1 MSQKLFNRDFTLV
14 AIGQLISLFGNAI
27 LRFALALYVLDATG
41 SAAVF
46 GTVTAI
52 AVIPTILLSPFG
64 GILSDR
70 VNRRNIMAALDFATA
85 ALALGLGLLLSE
97 ENAVAL
103 ITVTLLLLS
112 VIQACYTPSV
122 NSSVPLLQAEGNLVK
137 ANAVVSQVSML
148 ANLIGPVLG
157 GVLYGFFGA
166 MPIILVSGVCFF
178 LSAVLELFIHIPF
191 QPLDAK
197 TGILQI
203 VKDDLRESIR
213 FMTREQPD
221 ILRITLMI
229 AVYSLFVVSTITV
242 GLPYMIRTVLGLSSQ
257 LYGAA
262 EGLMAAAGIAGGIA
276 SGFLADRL
284 KAAGIAGGIASGFLA
299 DRLKTGRL
307 YWLLVLSGAALVP
320 VGAAFLLDCGPM
332 TCYIVITICIMAMQ
346 LLIALFSIFMLSLAQ
361 SRTPSHLLG
370 KMTAYIMTLTMCA
383 QPVGQAL
390 YGVLFDRFA
399 GSLYLPLIATALIAA
414 AIGLA
419 SRGLFAR
426 LEQ

>member
-70 VNRRNIMAALDFATA
+70 VNRRNIMVSLDFATA

-276 SGFLADRL
+276 SGFLA
-284 KAAGIAGGIASGFLA
+284 G
-299 DRLKTGRL
+299 RLKTSRL

-361 SRTPSHLLG
+361 GRTPSHLLG

>member
-46 GTVTAI
+46 GSVTAI

-97 ENAVAL
+97 ENAVTL
-103 ITVTLLLLS
+103 ITAALLLLS

-122 NSSVPLLQAEGNLVK
+122 NSSVPLLQAEENLVK
-137 ANAVVSQVSML
+137 ANAVVSQVAML

-157 GVLYGFFGA
+157 GVLYGLFGA

-197 TGILQI
+197 TSILQI

-242 GLPYMIRTVLGLSSQ
+242 GLPYMVRTVLGLSSQ

-276 SGFLADRL
+276 SGFLA
-284 KAAGIAGGIASGFLA
+284 G
-299 DRLKTGRL
+299 RLKTGRL

>member
-46 GTVTAI
+46 GSVTAI

-70 VNRRNIMAALDFATA
+70 VNRRNIMVSLDFATA

-242 GLPYMIRTVLGLSSQ
+242 GLPYMVRTVLGLSSQ

-276 SGFLADRL
+276 SGFLA
-284 KAAGIAGGIASGFLA
+284 G
-299 DRLKTGRL
+299 RLKTGRL

-320 VGAAFLLDCGPM
+320 VGAAFLLGCGPM

>member
-97 ENAVAL
+97 ENAVTL
-103 ITVTLLLLS
+103 ITAALLLLS

-157 GVLYGFFGA
+157 GVLYGLFGA

-276 SGFLADRL
+276 SGFLA
-284 KAAGIAGGIASGFLA
+284 G
-299 DRLKTGRL
+299 RLKTSRL

-320 VGAAFLLDCGPM
+320 VGAAFLLGCGPM

-361 SRTPSHLLG
+361 GRTPSHLLG

>member
-46 GTVTAI
+46 GSVTAI

-70 VNRRNIMAALDFATA
+70 VNRRNIMVALDFATA
-85 ALALGLGLLLSE
+85 ALALSLGLLLSE
-97 ENAVAL
+97 ENAVTL
-103 ITVTLLLLS
+103 ITAALLLLS

-122 NSSVPLLQAEGNLVK
+122 NSSVPLLQAEENLVK

-157 GVLYGFFGA
+157 GVLYGLFGA

-197 TGILQI
+197 TSILQI

-242 GLPYMIRTVLGLSSQ
+242 GLPYMVRTVLGLSSQ

-276 SGFLADRL
+276 SGFLA
-284 KAAGIAGGIASGFLA
+284 G
-299 DRLKTGRL
+299 RLKTSRL

-320 VGAAFLLDCGPM
+320 VGAAFLLGCGPM

-361 SRTPSHLLG
+361 GRTPSHLLG

>member
-97 ENAVAL
+97 ENAVTL
-103 ITVTLLLLS
+103 ITAALLLLS

-242 GLPYMIRTVLGLSSQ
+242 GLPYMVRTVLGLSSQ

-284 KAAGIAGGIASGFLA
+284 KTS
-299 DRLKTGRL
+299 RL

>member
-46 GTVTAI
+46 GSVTAI

-103 ITVTLLLLS
+103 ITAALLLLS

-242 GLPYMIRTVLGLSSQ
+242 GLPYMVRTVLGLSSQ

-276 SGFLADRL
+276 SGFLA
-284 KAAGIAGGIASGFLA
+284 G
-299 DRLKTGRL
+299 RLKTSRL

>member
-103 ITVTLLLLS
+103 ITAALLLLS

-122 NSSVPLLQAEGNLVK
+122 NSSVPRLQAEGNLVK

-166 MPIILVSGVCFF
+166 MPIILVSGVCFV

-242 GLPYMIRTVLGLSSQ
+242 GLPYMVRTVLGLSSQ

-284 KAAGIAGGIASGFLA
+284 KTS
-299 DRLKTGRL
+299 RL

-320 VGAAFLLDCGPM
+320 VGAAFLLGCGPM

-361 SRTPSHLLG
+361 GRTPSHLLG

>member
-197 TGILQI
+197 TSILQI

-242 GLPYMIRTVLGLSSQ
+242 GLPYMVRTVLGLSSQ

-284 KAAGIAGGIASGFLA
+284 KTS
-299 DRLKTGRL
+299 RL

-320 VGAAFLLDCGPM
+320 VGAAFLLGCGPM

-361 SRTPSHLLG
+361 GRTPSHLLG

>member
-46 GTVTAI
+46 GSVTAI

-70 VNRRNIMAALDFATA
+70 VNRRNIMVALDFATA
-85 ALALGLGLLLSE
+85 ALALGLSLLLSE

-122 NSSVPLLQAEGNLVK
+122 NSSVPLLQTEGNLVK
-137 ANAVVSQVSML
+137 ANAVVSQVAML

-157 GVLYGFFGA
+157 GVLYGLFGA

-197 TGILQI
+197 TSILQI

-284 KAAGIAGGIASGFLA
+284 KTS
-299 DRLKTGRL
+299 RL

-332 TCYIVITICIMAMQ
+332 TCYIVITICIMSMQ

-399 GSLYLPLIATALIAA
+399 GSLYVPLIATALIAA

-419 SRGLFAR
+419 SRGLFVR

>member
-97 ENAVAL
+97 ENAVTL
-103 ITVTLLLLS
+103 ITAALLLLS

-242 GLPYMIRTVLGLSSQ
+242 GLPYMVRTVLGLSSQ

-276 SGFLADRL
+276 SGFLA
-284 KAAGIAGGIASGFLA
+284 G
-299 DRLKTGRL
+299 RLKTSRL

-361 SRTPSHLLG
+361 GRTPSHLLG

>member
-46 GTVTAI
+46 GSVTAI

-70 VNRRNIMAALDFATA
+70 VNRRNIMVALDFATA

-122 NSSVPLLQAEGNLVK
+122 NSSVPLLQAEGNLVR
-137 ANAVVSQVSML
+137 ANAVVSQVAML

-157 GVLYGFFGA
+157 GVLYGLFGA

-197 TGILQI
+197 TSILQI

-242 GLPYMIRTVLGLSSQ
+242 GLPYMIRTVLGMSSQ

-284 KAAGIAGGIASGFLA
+284 KTS
-299 DRLKTGRL
+299 RL

-332 TCYIVITICIMAMQ
+332 TCYIVITICIMSMQ

-399 GSLYLPLIATALIAA
+399 GSLYVPLIATALIAA

-419 SRGLFAR
+419 SRGLFVR

>member
-103 ITVTLLLLS
+103 ITAALLLLS

-242 GLPYMIRTVLGLSSQ
+242 GLPYMVRTVLGLSSQ

-276 SGFLADRL
+276 SGFLA
-284 KAAGIAGGIASGFLA
+284 G
-299 DRLKTGRL
+299 RLKTSRL

-320 VGAAFLLDCGPM
+320 VGAAFLLGCGPM

-361 SRTPSHLLG
+361 GRTPSHLLG

>member
-46 GTVTAI
+46 GSVTAI

-70 VNRRNIMAALDFATA
+70 VNRRNIMVALDFATA

-122 NSSVPLLQAEGNLVK
+122 NSSVPLLQTEGNLVK
-137 ANAVVSQVSML
+137 ANAVVSQVAML

-157 GVLYGFFGA
+157 GVLYGLFGA

-197 TGILQI
+197 TSILQI

-229 AVYSLFVVSTITV
+229 AVYSLFIVSTIMV

-262 EGLMAAAGIAGGIA
+262 QGLMAAAGIAGGIA

-284 KAAGIAGGIASGFLA
+284 KTS
-299 DRLKTGRL
+299 RL

-332 TCYIVITICIMAMQ
+332 TCYIVITICIMSMQ

-399 GSLYLPLIATALIAA
+399 GSLYVPLIATALIAA

-419 SRGLFAR
+419 SRGLFVR

>member
-70 VNRRNIMAALDFATA
+70 VNRRNIMVSLDFATA

-97 ENAVAL
+97 ENAVTL
-103 ITVTLLLLS
+103 ITAALLLLS

-242 GLPYMIRTVLGLSSQ
+242 GLPYMVRTVLGLSSQ

-276 SGFLADRL
+276 SGFLA
-284 KAAGIAGGIASGFLA
+284 G
-299 DRLKTGRL
+299 RLKTGRL

-320 VGAAFLLDCGPM
+320 VGAAFLLGCGPM

>member
-70 VNRRNIMAALDFATA
+70 VNRRNIMVSLDFATA

-122 NSSVPLLQAEGNLVK
+122 NSSVPLLQAEENLVK
-137 ANAVVSQVSML
+137 ANAVVSQVAML

-157 GVLYGFFGA
+157 GVLYGLFGA

-197 TGILQI
+197 TSILQI

-242 GLPYMIRTVLGLSSQ
+242 GLPYMVRTVLGLSSQ

-284 KAAGIAGGIASGFLA
+284 KTS
-299 DRLKTGRL
+299 RL

>member
-46 GTVTAI
+46 GSVTAI

-70 VNRRNIMAALDFATA
+70 VNRRNIMVALDFATA

-122 NSSVPLLQAEGNLVK
+122 NSSVPLLQAEGNLVR
-137 ANAVVSQVSML
+137 ANAVVSQVAML

-157 GVLYGFFGA
+157 GVLYGLFGA

-197 TGILQI
+197 TSILQI

-242 GLPYMIRTVLGLSSQ
+242 GLPYMIRTVLGMSSQ

-276 SGFLADRL
+276 SGFLA
-284 KAAGIAGGIASGFLA
+284 G
-299 DRLKTGRL
+299 RLKTSRL

-332 TCYIVITICIMAMQ
+332 TCYIVITICIMSMQ

-399 GSLYLPLIATALIAA
+399 GSLYVPLIATALIAA

-419 SRGLFAR
+419 SRGLFVR
-426 LEQ
+426 LER

>member
-46 GTVTAI
+46 GSVTAI

-70 VNRRNIMAALDFATA
+70 VNRRNIMVSLDFATA

-197 TGILQI
+197 TSILQI

-276 SGFLADRL
+276 SGFLA
-284 KAAGIAGGIASGFLA
+284 G
-299 DRLKTGRL
+299 RLKTSRL

-320 VGAAFLLDCGPM
+320 VGAAFLLGCGPM

>member
-70 VNRRNIMAALDFATA
+70 VNRRNIMVSLDFATA

-242 GLPYMIRTVLGLSSQ
+242 GLPYMVRTVLGLSSQ

-276 SGFLADRL
+276 SGFLA
-284 KAAGIAGGIASGFLA
+284 G
-299 DRLKTGRL
+299 RLKTSRL

-361 SRTPSHLLG
+361 GRTPSHLLG

>member
-46 GTVTAI
+46 GSVTAI

-70 VNRRNIMAALDFATA
+70 VNRRNIMVSLDFATA

-191 QPLDAK
+191 QTLDAK

-242 GLPYMIRTVLGLSSQ
+242 GLPYMVRTVLGLSSQ

-276 SGFLADRL
+276 SGFLA
-284 KAAGIAGGIASGFLA
+284 G
-299 DRLKTGRL
+299 RLKTGRL

-320 VGAAFLLDCGPM
+320 VGAAFLLGCGPM

>member
-46 GTVTAI
+46 GSVTAI

-64 GILSDR
+64 GILS
-70 VNRRNIMAALDFATA
+70 DFATA

-122 NSSVPLLQAEGNLVK
+122 NSSVPLLQAEENLVK

-157 GVLYGFFGA
+157 GVLYGLFGA

-229 AVYSLFVVSTITV
+229 AVYSLFIVSTITV
-242 GLPYMIRTVLGLSSQ
+242 GLPYMVRTVLGLSSQ

-276 SGFLADRL
+276 SGFLA
-284 KAAGIAGGIASGFLA
+284 G
-299 DRLKTGRL
+299 RLKTSRL

-320 VGAAFLLDCGPM
+320 VGAAFLLGCGPM

-419 SRGLFAR
+419 SRGLFVR

>member
-46 GTVTAI
+46 GSVTAI

-70 VNRRNIMAALDFATA
+70 VNRRNIMVSLDFATA

-103 ITVTLLLLS
+103 ITAALLLLS

-242 GLPYMIRTVLGLSSQ
+242 GLPYMVRTVLGLSSQ

-276 SGFLADRL
+276 SGFLA
-284 KAAGIAGGIASGFLA
+284 G
-299 DRLKTGRL
+299 RLKTSRL

>member
-70 VNRRNIMAALDFATA
+70 VNRRNIMVSLDFATA

-191 QPLDAK
+191 RPLDAK

-242 GLPYMIRTVLGLSSQ
+242 GLPYMVRTVLGLSSQ

-262 EGLMAAAGIAGGIA
+262 EGLMA
-276 SGFLADRL
+276 
-284 KAAGIAGGIASGFLA
+284 AAGIAGGIASGFLA

-320 VGAAFLLDCGPM
+320 VGAAFLLGCGPM

>member
-70 VNRRNIMAALDFATA
+70 VNRRNIMVSLDFATA

-103 ITVTLLLLS
+103 ITAALLLLS

-242 GLPYMIRTVLGLSSQ
+242 GLPYMVRTVLGLSSQ

-276 SGFLADRL
+276 SGFLA
-284 KAAGIAGGIASGFLA
+284 G
-299 DRLKTGRL
+299 RLKTSRL

>member
-46 GTVTAI
+46 GSVTAI

-70 VNRRNIMAALDFATA
+70 VNRRNIMVALDFATA
-85 ALALGLGLLLSE
+85 ALALGLSLLLSE

-122 NSSVPLLQAEGNLVK
+122 NSSVPLLQTEGNLVK
-137 ANAVVSQVSML
+137 ANAVVSQVAML

-157 GVLYGFFGA
+157 GVLYGLFGA

-197 TGILQI
+197 TSILQI

-242 GLPYMIRTVLGLSSQ
+242 GLPYMIRTVLGMSSQ

-284 KAAGIAGGIASGFLA
+284 KTS
-299 DRLKTGRL
+299 RL

-332 TCYIVITICIMAMQ
+332 TCYIVITICIMSMQ

-399 GSLYLPLIATALIAA
+399 GSLYVPLIATALIAA

-419 SRGLFAR
+419 SRGLFVR
-426 LEQ
+426 LER

>member
-70 VNRRNIMAALDFATA
+70 VNRRNIMVSLDFATA

-157 GVLYGFFGA
+157 GVLYGLFGA

-242 GLPYMIRTVLGLSSQ
+242 GLPYMVRTVLGLSSQ

-276 SGFLADRL
+276 SGFLA
-284 KAAGIAGGIASGFLA
+284 G
-299 DRLKTGRL
+299 RLKTGRL

>member
-97 ENAVAL
+97 ENAVTL
-103 ITVTLLLLS
+103 ITAALLLLS

-197 TGILQI
+197 TSILQI

-242 GLPYMIRTVLGLSSQ
+242 GLPYMVRTVLGLSSQ

-276 SGFLADRL
+276 SGFLA
-284 KAAGIAGGIASGFLA
+284 G
-299 DRLKTGRL
+299 RLKTSRL

-320 VGAAFLLDCGPM
+320 VGAAFLLGCGPM

-361 SRTPSHLLG
+361 GRTPSHLLG

>member
-46 GTVTAI
+46 GSVTAI

-70 VNRRNIMAALDFATA
+70 VNRRNIMVALDFATA

-112 VIQACYTPSV
+112 VIHACYTPSV
-122 NSSVPLLQAEGNLVK
+122 NSSVPLLQAEENLVK

-157 GVLYGFFGA
+157 GVLYGLFGA

-197 TGILQI
+197 TSILQI

-242 GLPYMIRTVLGLSSQ
+242 GLPYMVRTVLGLSSQ

-284 KAAGIAGGIASGFLA
+284 KTS
-299 DRLKTGRL
+299 RL

-361 SRTPSHLLG
+361 GRTPSHLLG

>member
-137 ANAVVSQVSML
+137 ANAAVSQVSML

-276 SGFLADRL
+276 SGFLA
-284 KAAGIAGGIASGFLA
+284 G
-299 DRLKTGRL
+299 RLKTSRL

>member
-70 VNRRNIMAALDFATA
+70 VNRRNIMVSLDFATA

-197 TGILQI
+197 TSILQI

-276 SGFLADRL
+276 SGFLA
-284 KAAGIAGGIASGFLA
+284 G
-299 DRLKTGRL
+299 RLKTSRL

-320 VGAAFLLDCGPM
+320 VGAAFLLGCGPM

>member
-197 TGILQI
+197 TSILQI

-242 GLPYMIRTVLGLSSQ
+242 GLPYMVRTVLGLSSQ

-276 SGFLADRL
+276 SGFLA
-284 KAAGIAGGIASGFLA
+284 G
-299 DRLKTGRL
+299 RLKTSRL

>member
-70 VNRRNIMAALDFATA
+70 VNRRNIMVSLDFATA

-122 NSSVPLLQAEGNLVK
+122 NSSVPLLQAEENLVK
-137 ANAVVSQVSML
+137 ANAVVSQVAML

-157 GVLYGFFGA
+157 GVLYGLFGA

-191 QPLDAK
+191 QPLDVK
-197 TGILQI
+197 TSILQI

-242 GLPYMIRTVLGLSSQ
+242 GLPYMVRTVLGLSSQ

-284 KAAGIAGGIASGFLA
+284 KTS
-299 DRLKTGRL
+299 RL

>member
-70 VNRRNIMAALDFATA
+70 VNRRNIMVSLDFATA

-197 TGILQI
+197 TSILQI

-276 SGFLADRL
+276 SGFLA
-284 KAAGIAGGIASGFLA
+284 G
-299 DRLKTGRL
+299 RLKTSRL

-320 VGAAFLLDCGPM
+320 VGAAFLLDCCPM

-361 SRTPSHLLG
+361 GRAPSHLLG

>member
-276 SGFLADRL
+276 SGFLA
-284 KAAGIAGGIASGFLA
+284 G
-299 DRLKTGRL
+299 RLKTSRL

-361 SRTPSHLLG
+361 GRTPSHLLG

>member
-46 GTVTAI
+46 GSVTAI

-70 VNRRNIMAALDFATA
+70 VNRRNIMVSLDFATA

-97 ENAVAL
+97 ENAVTL
-103 ITVTLLLLS
+103 ITAALLLLS

-284 KAAGIAGGIASGFLA
+284 KTS
-299 DRLKTGRL
+299 RL

>member
-97 ENAVAL
+97 ENAVTL
-103 ITVTLLLLS
+103 ITAALLLLS

-276 SGFLADRL
+276 SGFLA
-284 KAAGIAGGIASGFLA
+284 G
-299 DRLKTGRL
+299 RLKTGRL

-320 VGAAFLLDCGPM
+320 VGAAFLLGCGPM

>member
-242 GLPYMIRTVLGLSSQ
+242 GLPYMVRTVLGLSSQ

-284 KAAGIAGGIASGFLA
+284 KTS
-299 DRLKTGRL
+299 RL

>member
-46 GTVTAI
+46 GSVTAI

-70 VNRRNIMAALDFATA
+70 VNRRNIMVSLDFATA

-103 ITVTLLLLS
+103 ITAALLLLS

-242 GLPYMIRTVLGLSSQ
+242 GLPYMVRTVLGLSSQ

-276 SGFLADRL
+276 SGFLA
-284 KAAGIAGGIASGFLA
+284 G
-299 DRLKTGRL
+299 RLKTGRL